1 MNIDNF
7 YSSFH
12 KKYEEEFDEYLNEVR
27 TYLENN
33 NNKYINLKKKF
44 ERLIDTSES
53 IQNIIC
59 NDYIS
64 KPLSIDES
72 KKLAKII
79 SIYID
84 MQSIV
89 EKEIYFKGGA
99 DTYDYF
105 KRIRVIK

>member
-1 MNIDNF
+1 MNSERL
-7 YSSFH
+7 YSYFSE
-12 KKYEEEFDEYLNEVR
+12 KYSEKFDEYLDEVR
-27 TYLENN
+27 TYLQN
-33 NNKYINLKKKF
+33 NNKKYMNLKK
-44 ERLIDTSES
+44 ELDRLIDTSKN
-53 IQNIIC
+53 IQNVIC

-72 KKLAKII
+72 RKLTKII

-99 DTYDYF
+99 DAYNYF
-105 KRIRVIK
+105 KRIKAIK